1 MAGTWASRRIDGGSP
16 AGGYHAAMF
25 AGDGDRERAAAALRE
40 HYVRGCL
47 TLDELSSRTERVLV
61 ARSRAD
67 LRAAL
72 AGLPLL
78 PDLRELAAQGR
89 AVGRAA
95 LRTAALVAFTGA
107 YLLFSLVLALVLG
120 LTVLLHGAAGS
131 ELLAFLIVWLVPT
144 YFVSRLWHRRPAHRR
159 HGV

>member
-1 MAGTWASRRIDGGSP
+1 ML
-16 AGGYHAAMF
+16 
-25 AGDGDRERAAAALRE
+25 AGDGDRERAAAALRQ

-47 TLDELSSRTERVLV
+47 TLDELSSRTEQVLV

-67 LRAAL
+67 LRAAT

-89 AVGRAA
+89 AVGQTA
-95 LRTAALVAFTGA
+95 LRTAALVVFTGA
-107 YLLFSLVLALVLG
+107 YLVFSLVLAMVLG
-120 LTVLLHGAAGS
+120 LVVLVHGASGS
-131 ELLAFLIVWLVPT
+131 ELLAFLLVWLVPT
-144 YFVSRLWHRRPAHRR
+144 YFVSRLWHARPAHRH